1 MKSGAA
7 MKGGET
13 TKGGAAMRAVKATK
27 GGEAMKGGTAMRAHS
42 TRFPAV
48 SRWLHWSMAVMIVAM
63 LLIGVGMAAS
73 VSPRYEFLFSIHR
86 PLGIAIFILAA
97 VRLVNRLVNPP
108 PPLPATIPP
117 LQRFAAGAS
126 HIVLYALMFSLP
138 LVGWAML
145 SAAPYPVVIFGS
157 VRLPAMLAQN
167 PVLYAWLRHL
177 HRVLAYLLFAT
188 FVVHFA
194 AALLHGLIR
203 RDGVFESMASWR
215 RHQAGDSAPH
225 D

>member
-1 MKSGAA
+1 
-7 MKGGET
+7 
-13 TKGGAAMRAVKATK
+13 VN
-27 GGEAMKGGTAMRAHS
+27 AHS
-42 TRFPAV
+42 ARFPSV

-73 VSPRYEFLFSIHR
+73 VSPRYDFLVSIHR

-117 LQRFAAGAS
+117 LQRFAAVAS
-126 HIVLYALMFSLP
+126 HLVLYALMFGLP

-145 SAAPYPVVIFGS
+145 SAAPYPIVIFGS
-157 VRLPAMLAQN
+157 LRLPAILAPN

-215 RHQAGDSAPH
+215 RNRTGDDATPRAP
-225 D
+225 